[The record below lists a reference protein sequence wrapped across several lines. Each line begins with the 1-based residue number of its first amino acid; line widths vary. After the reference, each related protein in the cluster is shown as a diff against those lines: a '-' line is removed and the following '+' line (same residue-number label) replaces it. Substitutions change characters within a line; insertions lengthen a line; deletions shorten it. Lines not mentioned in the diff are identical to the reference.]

1 MSKHYFKRIFES
13 IITRRKDSILI
24 FSIIFILSFF
34 IIVATCISRLGTN
47 ISNSVKD
54 NIEISVYTND
64 VDFKNNEDCIDIDDD
79 FTYYCRDNNCI
90 YESSYDAKAYIK
102 DEYGNKSEVVLA
114 SAVSYDAFT
123 SSNYEITN
131 YFSDTN
137 QVLVNA
143 GMLIEEGDKI
153 DIYIKDKPYTFEVV
167 GFFINN
173 DSSISSKNPYYD
185 GETKFIINKDD
196 FFSIAKENNIKL
208 TPNYMGIKAY
218 ETTYEEL
225 ELTFKDI
232 LDKEAK
238 SYTIS
243 SNIDEY
249 NKVVKPSESLKDLY
263 NVIMIVMVII
273 SCLLLIN
280 VITFLNEKRIHEYAV
295 LLAIGQ
301 SKLLSI
307 ISFALEILIIAFLA
321 ISLSFPI
328 GIRVA
333 KSSADK
339 MLEANIKRQER
350 MAMISGNQEDFD
362 VFEKQLALY
371 EEYEISISTLDVVYI
386 YLINDS
392 FILIS
397 CLFAFISISRLKARE
412 LLIN

>member
-123 SSNYEITN
+123 GSNYEITN

-143 GMLIEEGDKI
+143 GTLIEEGDKI

-185 GETKFIINKDD
+185 GETKFIINKDE

-208 TPNYMGIKAY
+208 KPNFMGIKTY
-218 ETTYEEL
+218 GTTYEEL

-232 LDKEAK
+232 IDKEAK

-263 NVIMIVMVII
+263 NVIMIVMVFI

-301 SKLLSI
+301 NKLLSI

-321 ISLSFPI
+321 ISLSFPL

-362 VFEKQLALY
+362 IFNKQLALY
-371 EEYEISISTLDVVYI
+371 EEYEVSISTLDVVYI
-386 YLINDS
+386 YLINDT
-392 FILIS
+392 FILVS
-397 CLFAFISISRLKARE
+397 CLFAFISISKLKARQ
-412 LLIN
+412 LLLN

>member
-64 VDFKNNEDCIDIDDD
+64 VEFRNNKDCIGIDDD
-79 FTYYCRDNNCI
+79 FAYYCRDNNCS
-90 YESSYDAKAYIK
+90 YESSYAAEAYTK
-102 DEYGNKSEVVLA
+102 DEYGTKSDGILA

-208 TPNYMGIKAY
+208 TPNYMGIKTY
-218 ETTYEEL
+218 GTTYEEL

-232 LDKEAK
+232 IDKEAK

-263 NVIMIVMVII
+263 NVIMIVMVFI

-321 ISLSFPI
+321 ISLSFPL

-397 CLFAFISISRLKARE
+397 CLFAFISISKLKARQ

>member
-64 VDFKNNEDCIDIDDD
+64 VEFKNNEDCIDIDDD

-102 DEYGNKSEVVLA
+102 NEYGNKSEVVLA

-208 TPNYMGIKAY
+208 TPNFMGIKTY
-218 ETTYEEL
+218 GTTYEEL

-232 LDKEAK
+232 IDKEAK
-238 SYTIS
+238 KYTIS

-263 NVIMIVMVII
+263 NVIMIVMVFI

-386 YLINDS
+386 YLINDT
-392 FILIS
+392 FILVS
-397 CLFAFISISRLKARE
+397 CLFAFISISRLKARQ
-412 LLIN
+412 LLLN

>member
-54 NIEISVYTND
+54 KIEISVYTND

-185 GETKFIINKDD
+185 GETKFIINKDE

-208 TPNYMGIKAY
+208 KPNFMGIKTY
-218 ETTYEEL
+218 GTTYEEL

-232 LDKEAK
+232 IDKEAK

-263 NVIMIVMVII
+263 NVIMIVMVFI

-362 VFEKQLALY
+362 IFNKQLALY
-371 EEYEISISTLDVVYI
+371 EEYEVSISTLDVVYI
-386 YLINDS
+386 YLINDT
-392 FILIS
+392 FILVS

>member
-102 DEYGNKSEVVLA
+102 NEYGNKSEGILA

-167 GFFINN
+167 GFFTNN

-185 GETKFIINKDD
+185 GETKFIINKDE

-208 TPNYMGIKAY
+208 KPNFMGIKTY
-218 ETTYEEL
+218 GTTYEEL

-232 LDKEAK
+232 IDKEAK

-263 NVIMIVMVII
+263 NVIMIVMVFI

-371 EEYEISISTLDVVYI
+371 EEYEVSISTLDVVYI
-386 YLINDS
+386 YLINDT
-392 FILIS
+392 FILVS
-397 CLFAFISISRLKARE
+397 CLFAFISISKLKARQ
-412 LLIN
+412 LLLN

>member
-34 IIVATCISRLGTN
+34 IVVATCISRLGTN

-54 NIEISVYTND
+54 NIEISIYTSDAEFRTNR
-64 VDFKNNEDCIDIDDD
+64 ECIDIDDN
-79 FTYYCRDNNCI
+79 FAYYCRDNNYS
-90 YESSYDAKAYIK
+90 YESSYAAEAYTK
-102 DEYGNKSEVVLA
+102 DEYGTKSDGILA
-114 SAVSYDAFT
+114 SAVSYDAFADL
-123 SSNYEITN
+123 NYEITN

-137 QVLVNA
+137 QVLVNTNTFV
-143 GMLIEEGDKI
+143 EEGDKI
-153 DIYIKDKPYTFEVV
+153 DIYIKDKSYTFEVV
-167 GFFINN
+167 GFIIKN
-173 DSSISSKNPYYD
+173 DSSVSSKNPYYD
-185 GETKFIINKDD
+185 ENTKFIINKDD

-232 LDKEAK
+232 LDKETK
-238 SYTIS
+238 KYTIS

-263 NVIMIVMVII
+263 NVIMIVMVFI

-362 VFEKQLALY
+362 IFEKQLALY

-392 FILIS
+392 FILVS
-397 CLFAFISISRLKARE
+397 CLFAFISISKLKARQ

>member
-102 DEYGNKSEVVLA
+102 NEYGNKSEVVLA

-185 GETKFIINKDD
+185 GETKFIINKDE

-208 TPNYMGIKAY
+208 KPNFMGIKTY
-218 ETTYEEL
+218 GTTYEEL

-232 LDKEAK
+232 IDKEAK

-263 NVIMIVMVII
+263 NVIMIVMVFI

-371 EEYEISISTLDVVYI
+371 EEYEVSISTLDVVYI
-386 YLINDS
+386 YLINDT
-392 FILIS
+392 FILVS

>member
-1 MSKHYFKRIFES
+1 
-13 IITRRKDSILI
+13 
-24 FSIIFILSFF
+24 
-34 IIVATCISRLGTN
+34 
-47 ISNSVKD
+47 
-54 NIEISVYTND
+54 
-64 VDFKNNEDCIDIDDD
+64 
-79 FTYYCRDNNCI
+79 
-90 YESSYDAKAYIK
+90 
-102 DEYGNKSEVVLA
+102 
-114 SAVSYDAFT
+114 
-123 SSNYEITN
+123 
-131 YFSDTN
+131 
-137 QVLVNA
+137 
-143 GMLIEEGDKI
+143 MLIEEGDKI

-208 TPNYMGIKAY
+208 TPNFMGIKTY
-218 ETTYEEL
+218 GTTYEEL

-232 LDKEAK
+232 IDKEAK

-397 CLFAFISISRLKARE
+397 CLFAFISISKLKARQ

>member
-102 DEYGNKSEVVLA
+102 NEYGNKSEGILA

-143 GMLIEEGDKI
+143 GTLIEEGDKI

-185 GETKFIINKDD
+185 GETKFIINKDE

-208 TPNYMGIKAY
+208 KPNFMGIKTY
-218 ETTYEEL
+218 GTTYEEL

-232 LDKEAK
+232 IDKEAK

-339 MLEANIKRQER
+339 MLEANVKRQER

-371 EEYEISISTLDVVYI
+371 EEYEVSISTLDVVYI
-386 YLINDS
+386 YLINDT
-392 FILIS
+392 FILVS
-397 CLFAFISISRLKARE
+397 CLFAFISISKLKARQ
-412 LLIN
+412 LLLN

>member
-64 VDFKNNEDCIDIDDD
+64 VDFKNNEDCIDIDDE

-102 DEYGNKSEVVLA
+102 NEYGNKSEVVLA

-185 GETKFIINKDD
+185 GETKFIINKDE

-208 TPNYMGIKAY
+208 KPNFMGIKTY
-218 ETTYEEL
+218 GTTYEEL

-232 LDKEAK
+232 IDKEAK

-362 VFEKQLALY
+362 IFNKQLALY
-371 EEYEISISTLDVVYI
+371 EEYEVSISTLDVVYI
-386 YLINDS
+386 YLINDT
-392 FILIS
+392 FILVS

>member
-1 MSKHYFKRIFES
+1 MSKHFFKRIFES
-13 IITRRKDSILI
+13 IITRRKDSFLI

-102 DEYGNKSEVVLA
+102 NEYGNKSEVVLA

-131 YFSDTN
+131 YFNDTN

-185 GETKFIINKDD
+185 GETKFIINKDE

-208 TPNYMGIKAY
+208 KPNFMGIKTY
-218 ETTYEEL
+218 GTTYEEL

-232 LDKEAK
+232 IDKEAK

-263 NVIMIVMVII
+263 NVIMIVMVFI

-386 YLINDS
+386 YLINDT
-392 FILIS
+392 FILVS
-397 CLFAFISISRLKARE
+397 CLFAFISISRLKARQ
-412 LLIN
+412 LLLN

>member
-114 SAVSYDAFT
+114 SAVSYDALT
-123 SSNYEITN
+123 GSNYEITN
-131 YFSDTN
+131 YFSDIN
-137 QVLVNA
+137 QVLVNTNTFV
-143 GMLIEEGDKI
+143 EEGDKI
-153 DIYIKDKPYTFEVV
+153 DIYIKDKSYTFEVV
-167 GFFINN
+167 GFFIKN
-173 DSSISSKNPYYD
+173 DSSVSSKNPYYD
-185 GETKFIINKDD
+185 ENTKFIINKDD

-208 TPNYMGIKAY
+208 TPNYMGIKTY
-218 ETTYEEL
+218 GTTYEEL
-225 ELTFKDI
+225 GSAFKDI
-232 LDKEAK
+232 LDKESK
-238 SYTIS
+238 KYTIN

-263 NVIMIVMVII
+263 NIIMIVMVFI

-321 ISLSFPI
+321 ISLSFPL

-362 VFEKQLALY
+362 IFNKQLALY
-371 EEYEISISTLDVVYI
+371 EEYEVSISTLDVVFI

-397 CLFAFISISRLKARE
+397 CLFAFISISRLKARQ
-412 LLIN
+412 LLLN

>member
-64 VDFKNNEDCIDIDDD
+64 VEFRNNKDCIGIDDD
-79 FTYYCRDNNCI
+79 FAYYCRDNNCS
-90 YESSYDAKAYIK
+90 YESSYAAEAYTK
-102 DEYGNKSEVVLA
+102 DEYGTKSDGILA

-208 TPNYMGIKAY
+208 KPNFMGIKTHG
-218 ETTYEEL
+218 TTYEEL

-232 LDKEAK
+232 IDKEAK

-263 NVIMIVMVII
+263 NVIMIVMVFI

-397 CLFAFISISRLKARE
+397 CLFAFISISKLKARQ

>member
-90 YESSYDAKAYIK
+90 YESSYATEAYTK
-102 DEYGNKSEVVLA
+102 DEYGTKSNGILA
-114 SAVSYDAFT
+114 SAVSYDAFAD
-123 SSNYEITN
+123 SNYEITN
-131 YFSDTN
+131 YFSDAN
-137 QVLVNA
+137 QVLVNTNTFV
-143 GMLIEEGDKI
+143 EEGDKI
-153 DIYIKDKPYTFEVV
+153 DIYIKDKPYTFEVA

-173 DSSISSKNPYYD
+173 DSSVSGKNPYYD
-185 GETKFIINKDD
+185 ENTKFIINKDD

-232 LDKEAK
+232 IDKEAK

-263 NVIMIVMVII
+263 NVIMIVMVFI

-301 SKLLSI
+301 NKLLSI

-339 MLEANIKRQER
+339 MLEANIKRQDR

>member
-64 VDFKNNEDCIDIDDD
+64 VEFKNNEDCIDIDDD

-102 DEYGNKSEVVLA
+102 NEYGNKSEVVLA

-185 GETKFIINKDD
+185 GETKFIINKDE

-208 TPNYMGIKAY
+208 KPNFMGIKTY
-218 ETTYEEL
+218 GTTYEEL

-232 LDKEAK
+232 IDKEAK

-362 VFEKQLALY
+362 IFNKQLALY
-371 EEYEISISTLDVVYI
+371 EEYEVSISTLDVVYI
-386 YLINDS
+386 YLINDT
-392 FILIS
+392 FILVS
-397 CLFAFISISRLKARE
+397 CLFAFISISKLKARE

>member
-114 SAVSYDAFT
+114 SAVSYDALT
-123 SSNYEITN
+123 GSNYEITN

-208 TPNYMGIKAY
+208 TPNFMGIKTY
-218 ETTYEEL
+218 GTTYEEL

-232 LDKEAK
+232 IDKETK
-238 SYTIS
+238 KYTIS

-263 NVIMIVMVII
+263 NVIMIVMVFI

-362 VFEKQLALY
+362 IFNKQLALY
-371 EEYEISISTLDVVYI
+371 EEYEVSISTLDVVYI
-386 YLINDS
+386 YLINDT
-392 FILIS
+392 FILVS

>member
-114 SAVSYDAFT
+114 SAVSYDALT
-123 SSNYEITN
+123 GSNYEITN

-143 GMLIEEGDKI
+143 GTLIEEGDKI

-185 GETKFIINKDD
+185 GETKFIINKDE

-208 TPNYMGIKAY
+208 KPNFMGIKTY
-218 ETTYEEL
+218 GTTYEEL

-232 LDKEAK
+232 IDKEAK
-238 SYTIS
+238 KYTIS

-263 NVIMIVMVII
+263 NVIMIVMVFI

-386 YLINDS
+386 YLINDT
-392 FILIS
+392 FILVS
-397 CLFAFISISRLKARE
+397 CLFAFISISRLKARQ
-412 LLIN
+412 LLLN

>member
-13 IITRRKDSILI
+13 IITRRKESILI

-114 SAVSYDAFT
+114 SAVSYDALT
-123 SSNYEITN
+123 GSNYEITN

-185 GETKFIINKDD
+185 GETKFIINKDE

-208 TPNYMGIKAY
+208 KPNFMGIKTY
-218 ETTYEEL
+218 GTTYEEL

-232 LDKEAK
+232 IDKEAK

-249 NKVVKPSESLKDLY
+249 NKVVKPNESLKDLY
-263 NVIMIVMVII
+263 NVIMIVMVFI

-397 CLFAFISISRLKARE
+397 CLFAFISISKLKARQ
-412 LLIN
+412 LLLN

>member
-13 IITRRKDSILI
+13 IIIRRKDSILI

-64 VDFKNNEDCIDIDDD
+64 VEFKNNEDCVDIDDE
-79 FTYYCRDNNCI
+79 FTYYCRDNNCS
-90 YESSYDAKAYIK
+90 YESSYGTEAYTK
-102 DEYGNKSEVVLA
+102 DEYGTKSNGILA
-114 SAVSYDAFT
+114 SAVSYDAFADL
-123 SSNYEITN
+123 NYEITN

-137 QVLVNA
+137 QVLVNTNTFV
-143 GMLIEEGDKI
+143 EEGDKI
-153 DIYIKDKPYTFEVV
+153 DIYIKDKSYTFEVV
-167 GFFINN
+167 GFFIKN
-173 DSSISSKNPYYD
+173 DSSVSSKNPYYD
-185 GETKFIINKDD
+185 ENTKFIINKDD

-208 TPNYMGIKAY
+208 TPNYMGIKTY
-218 ETTYEEL
+218 GTTYEEL
-225 ELTFKDI
+225 SSAFKDI
-232 LDKEAK
+232 LDKESK
-238 SYTIS
+238 KYTIS

-263 NVIMIVMVII
+263 NIIMIVMVFI

-362 VFEKQLALY
+362 VFEKQLTLY

-397 CLFAFISISRLKARE
+397 CLFAFISISKLKARQ

>member
-263 NVIMIVMVII
+263 NVIMIVMVVI

-397 CLFAFISISRLKARE
+397 CLFAFISISKLKARQ
-412 LLIN
+412 LLLN

>member
-102 DEYGNKSEVVLA
+102 NEYGNKSEGILA

-173 DSSISSKNPYYD
+173 DSSISSKNLYYD
-185 GETKFIINKDD
+185 GETKFIINKDE

-218 ETTYEEL
+218 GTTYEEL
-225 ELTFKDI
+225 NLAFKDI
-232 LDKEAK
+232 LDKETK
-238 SYTIS
+238 KYTIC

-263 NVIMIVMVII
+263 NVIMIVMVFI

-362 VFEKQLALY
+362 IFNKQLALY
-371 EEYEISISTLDVVYI
+371 EEYEVSISTLDVVYI
-386 YLINDS
+386 YLINDT
-392 FILIS
+392 FILVS
-397 CLFAFISISRLKARE
+397 CLFAFISISKLKARQ
-412 LLIN
+412 LLLN

>member
-64 VDFKNNEDCIDIDDD
+64 VEFKNNEDCISTDDE

-102 DEYGNKSEVVLA
+102 NEYGNKSEVVLA

-185 GETKFIINKDD
+185 GETKFIINKDE

-208 TPNYMGIKAY
+208 KPNFMGIKTY
-218 ETTYEEL
+218 GTTYEEL

-232 LDKEAK
+232 IDKEAK

-263 NVIMIVMVII
+263 NVIMIVMVFI

-339 MLEANIKRQER
+339 MLEANVKRQER

-371 EEYEISISTLDVVYI
+371 EEYEVSISTLDVVYI
-386 YLINDS
+386 YLINDT
-392 FILIS
+392 FILVS
-397 CLFAFISISRLKARE
+397 CLFAFISISKLKARQ
-412 LLIN
+412 LLLN

>member
-34 IIVATCISRLGTN
+34 IVVATCISRLGTN

-54 NIEISVYTND
+54 NIEISIYTSDAEFRTNR
-64 VDFKNNEDCIDIDDD
+64 ECINIDDE
-79 FTYYCRDNNCI
+79 FTYYCRDNNCS
-90 YESSYDAKAYIK
+90 YESSYGTEAYTK
-102 DEYGNKSEVVLA
+102 DEYGNKSNGILA
-114 SAVSYDAFT
+114 SAVSYDAFAD
-123 SSNYEITN
+123 SNYEITN
-131 YFSDTN
+131 YLSDTN

-185 GETKFIINKDD
+185 GETKFIINKDE

-208 TPNYMGIKAY
+208 KPNFMGIKTY
-218 ETTYEEL
+218 GTTYEEL

-232 LDKEAK
+232 IDKEAK

-263 NVIMIVMVII
+263 NVIMIVMVFI

-371 EEYEISISTLDVVYI
+371 EEYEVSISTLDVVYI
-386 YLINDS
+386 YLINDT
-392 FILIS
+392 FILVS
-397 CLFAFISISRLKARE
+397 CLFAFISISKLKARE

>member
-185 GETKFIINKDD
+185 GETKFIINKDE

-208 TPNYMGIKAY
+208 TPNFMGIKTY
-218 ETTYEEL
+218 GTTYEEL

-232 LDKEAK
+232 IDKEAK

-263 NVIMIVMVII
+263 NVIMIVMVFI

-362 VFEKQLALY
+362 IFNKQLALY
-371 EEYEISISTLDVVYI
+371 EEYEVSISTLDVVYI
-386 YLINDS
+386 YLINDT
-392 FILIS
+392 FILVS

>member
-13 IITRRKDSILI
+13 IIARRKDSILI

-34 IIVATCISRLGTN
+34 IVVATCISRLGTN

-64 VDFKNNEDCIDIDDD
+64 VEFRNNKDCIDIDDD
-79 FTYYCRDNNCI
+79 FTYYCRDNNCS
-90 YESSYDAKAYIK
+90 YESSYATEAYTK

-114 SAVSYDAFT
+114 SAVSYDALT
-123 SSNYEITN
+123 GSNYEITN

-185 GETKFIINKDD
+185 GETKFIINKDE

-208 TPNYMGIKAY
+208 KPNFMGIKTY
-218 ETTYEEL
+218 GTTYEEL

-232 LDKEAK
+232 IDKEAK
-238 SYTIS
+238 SYTII

-263 NVIMIVMVII
+263 NVIMIVMVFI

-301 SKLLSI
+301 NELLSI

-362 VFEKQLALY
+362 IFNKQLALY
-371 EEYEISISTLDVVYI
+371 EEYEVSISTLDVVYI
-386 YLINDS
+386 YLINDT
-392 FILIS
+392 FILVS

>member
-102 DEYGNKSEVVLA
+102 NEYGNKSEVVLA

-208 TPNYMGIKAY
+208 TPNFMGIKTY
-218 ETTYEEL
+218 GTTYEEL

-232 LDKEAK
+232 IDKEAK

-273 SCLLLIN
+273 GCLLLIN

-386 YLINDS
+386 YLINDT
-392 FILIS
+392 FILVS
-397 CLFAFISISRLKARE
+397 CLFAFISISKLKARQ
-412 LLIN
+412 LLLN

>member
-64 VDFKNNEDCIDIDDD
+64 VEFKNNEDCIDIDDE
-79 FTYYCRDNNCI
+79 FTYYCRDNNCS
-90 YESSYDAKAYIK
+90 YESSYGTEAYTK
-102 DEYGNKSEVVLA
+102 DEYGTKSNGILA
-114 SAVSYDAFT
+114 SAVSYDAFAD
-123 SSNYEITN
+123 SNYEITN
-131 YFSDTN
+131 YLSDIN
-137 QVLVNA
+137 QVLVSTNTFV
-143 GMLIEEGDKI
+143 EEGDKI
-153 DIYIKDKPYTFEVV
+153 DIYIKDKPYTFEVA

-173 DSSISSKNPYYD
+173 DSSVSGKNPYYD
-185 GETKFIINKDD
+185 ENTKFIINKDD

-225 ELTFKDI
+225 ELAFKDI
-232 LDKEAK
+232 LDKETK
-238 SYTIS
+238 KYTIN

-263 NVIMIVMVII
+263 NVIMIVMVFI

-321 ISLSFPI
+321 ISLSFPL

-397 CLFAFISISRLKARE
+397 CLFAFISISKLKARQ

>member
-34 IIVATCISRLGTN
+34 IVVATCISRLGTN

-54 NIEISVYTND
+54 NMEISVYTND
-64 VDFKNNEDCIDIDDD
+64 VEFKNNEDCVDIDDE
-79 FTYYCRDNNCI
+79 FTYYCRDNNCS
-90 YESSYDAKAYIK
+90 YESSYATGAYTK
-102 DEYGNKSEVVLA
+102 DEYGTKSNGILA
-114 SAVSYDAFT
+114 SAVSYDAFAD
-123 SSNYEITN
+123 SNYEITN
-131 YFSDTN
+131 YLSDTN
-137 QVLVNA
+137 QVLVSTNTFV
-143 GMLIEEGDKI
+143 EEGDKI
-153 DIYIKDKPYTFEVV
+153 DIYIKDKPYTFEVA

-173 DSSISSKNPYYD
+173 DSSVSGKNPYYD
-185 GETKFIINKDD
+185 ENTKFIINKDD

-208 TPNYMGIKAY
+208 TPSYMGIKAY

-232 LDKEAK
+232 LDKETK
-238 SYTIS
+238 KYTIS

-263 NVIMIVMVII
+263 NVIMIVMVVIG
-273 SCLLLIN
+273 CLLLIN

-350 MAMISGNQEDFD
+350 IAMITGSGEDFD

-371 EEYEISISTLDVVYI
+371 EEYEISISNLDVVYI

-397 CLFAFISISRLKARE
+397 CLFAFISISKLKARQ
-412 LLIN
+412 LLLN

>member
-13 IITRRKDSILI
+13 IITRRKESILI

-114 SAVSYDAFT
+114 SAVSYDALT
-123 SSNYEITN
+123 GSNYEITN

-208 TPNYMGIKAY
+208 TPNFMGIKTY
-218 ETTYEEL
+218 GTTYEEL

-232 LDKEAK
+232 IDKETK
-238 SYTIS
+238 KYTIS

-362 VFEKQLALY
+362 IFNKQLALY
-371 EEYEISISTLDVVYI
+371 EEYEVSISTLDVVYI
-386 YLINDS
+386 YLINDT
-392 FILIS
+392 FILVS

>member
-102 DEYGNKSEVVLA
+102 NEYGNKSEVVLA

-131 YFSDTN
+131 YLSDTN

-153 DIYIKDKPYTFEVV
+153 DIYIKDKSYTFEVV

-185 GETKFIINKDD
+185 GETKFIINKDE

-208 TPNYMGIKAY
+208 KPNFMGIKTY
-218 ETTYEEL
+218 GTTYEEL

-232 LDKEAK
+232 IDKEAK

-263 NVIMIVMVII
+263 NVIMIVMVFI

-339 MLEANIKRQER
+339 MLEANVKRQER

-371 EEYEISISTLDVVYI
+371 EEYEVSISTLDVVYI
-386 YLINDS
+386 YLINDT
-392 FILIS
+392 FILVS

>member
-102 DEYGNKSEVVLA
+102 NEYGNKSEVVLA

-185 GETKFIINKDD
+185 GETKFIINKDE

-208 TPNYMGIKAY
+208 KPNFMGIKTY
-218 ETTYEEL
+218 GTTYEEL

-232 LDKEAK
+232 IDKETK
-238 SYTIS
+238 KYTIS

-263 NVIMIVMVII
+263 NVIMIVMVFI

-321 ISLSFPI
+321 ISLSFPL

-386 YLINDS
+386 YLINDT
-392 FILIS
+392 FILVS
-397 CLFAFISISRLKARE
+397 CLFAFISISRLKARQ
-412 LLIN
+412 LLLN

>member
-64 VDFKNNEDCIDIDDD
+64 VEFKNNEDCIDIDDD

-102 DEYGNKSEVVLA
+102 NEYGNKSEVVLA

-185 GETKFIINKDD
+185 GETKFIINKDE

-208 TPNYMGIKAY
+208 KPNFMGIKTY
-218 ETTYEEL
+218 GTTYEEL

-232 LDKEAK
+232 IDRETKK
-238 SYTIS
+238 YTIS

-263 NVIMIVMVII
+263 NVIMIVMVFI

-392 FILIS
+392 FILVS
-397 CLFAFISISRLKARE
+397 CLFAFISISRLKARQ
-412 LLIN
+412 LLLN

>member
-64 VDFKNNEDCIDIDDD
+64 VEFKNNEDCIDIDDD

-102 DEYGNKSEVVLA
+102 NEYGNKSEVVLA

-185 GETKFIINKDD
+185 GETKFIINKDE

-208 TPNYMGIKAY
+208 KPNFMGIKTY
-218 ETTYEEL
+218 GTTYEEL

-232 LDKEAK
+232 IDKEAK

-263 NVIMIVMVII
+263 NVIMIVMVFI

-386 YLINDS
+386 YLINDT
-392 FILIS
+392 FILVS
-397 CLFAFISISRLKARE
+397 CLFAFISISKLKARE

>member
-1 MSKHYFKRIFES
+1 MSKHFFKRIFES
-13 IITRRKDSILI
+13 IITRRKDSFLI

-64 VDFKNNEDCIDIDDD
+64 VEFKNNEDCIDIDDD

-102 DEYGNKSEVVLA
+102 NEYGNKSEVVLA

-208 TPNYMGIKAY
+208 TPNFMGIKTY
-218 ETTYEEL
+218 GTTYEEL

-232 LDKEAK
+232 IDKEAK
-238 SYTIS
+238 KYTIS

-263 NVIMIVMVII
+263 NVIMIVMVFI

-386 YLINDS
+386 YLINDT
-392 FILIS
+392 FILVS
-397 CLFAFISISRLKARE
+397 CLFAFISISRLKARQ
-412 LLIN
+412 LLLN

>member
-102 DEYGNKSEVVLA
+102 NEYGNKSEGILA

-173 DSSISSKNPYYD
+173 DSSISSKNLYYD
-185 GETKFIINKDD
+185 GETKFIINKDE

-208 TPNYMGIKAY
+208 KPNFMGIKTY
-218 ETTYEEL
+218 GTTYEEL

-232 LDKEAK
+232 IDKEAK

-263 NVIMIVMVII
+263 NVIMIVMVFI

-321 ISLSFPI
+321 ISLSFPL

-362 VFEKQLALY
+362 VFEKQLTLY

-392 FILIS
+392 FILVS
-397 CLFAFISISRLKARE
+397 CLFAFVSISMLKARQ

>member
-64 VDFKNNEDCIDIDDD
+64 VEFKNNEDCVDIDDE
-79 FTYYCRDNNCI
+79 FTYYCRDNNCS
-90 YESSYDAKAYIK
+90 YESSYGTEAYTK
-102 DEYGNKSEVVLA
+102 DEYGTKSEVVLA
-114 SAVSYDAFT
+114 SAVSYDALT
-123 SSNYEITN
+123 GSNYEITN
-131 YFSDTN
+131 YFNDTN
-137 QVLVNA
+137 QVLVNT
-143 GMLIEEGDKI
+143 GMFVEEGDKI

-173 DSSISSKNPYYD
+173 NSSISSKNPYYD

-225 ELTFKDI
+225 ELAFKDI
-232 LDKEAK
+232 LDKESK
-238 SYTIS
+238 KYTIS

-263 NVIMIVMVII
+263 NVIMIVMVFI

-392 FILIS
+392 FILVS
-397 CLFAFISISRLKARE
+397 CLFAFISISKLKARQ

>member
-185 GETKFIINKDD
+185 GETKFIINKDE

-208 TPNYMGIKAY
+208 KPNFMGIKTY
-218 ETTYEEL
+218 GTTYEEL

-232 LDKEAK
+232 IDKEAK

-362 VFEKQLALY
+362 IFNKQLALY
-371 EEYEISISTLDVVYI
+371 EEYEVSISTLDVVYI
-386 YLINDS
+386 YLINDT
-392 FILIS
+392 FILVS
-397 CLFAFISISRLKARE
+397 CLFAFISISKLKARQ
-412 LLIN
+412 LLLN

>member
-102 DEYGNKSEVVLA
+102 NEYGNKSEGILA

-185 GETKFIINKDD
+185 GETKFIINKDE

-208 TPNYMGIKAY
+208 KPNFMGIKTY
-218 ETTYEEL
+218 GTTYEEL

-232 LDKEAK
+232 IDKEAK

-301 SKLLSI
+301 NKLLSI
-307 ISFALEILIIAFLA
+307 ISFALEILIIAFIA
-321 ISLSFPI
+321 ISLSFPL
-328 GIRVA
+328 GIKVA
-333 KSSADK
+333 RSSANK
-339 MLEANIKRQER
+339 MLESNIKRQER

-362 VFEKQLALY
+362 IFNKQLALY
-371 EEYEISISTLDVVYI
+371 EEYEVSISTLDVVYI
-386 YLINDS
+386 YLINDT
-392 FILIS
+392 FILVS

>member
-1 MSKHYFKRIFES
+1 M
-13 IITRRKDSILI
+13 
-24 FSIIFILSFF
+24 
-34 IIVATCISRLGTN
+34 N
-47 ISNSVKD
+47 
-54 NIEISVYTND
+54 
-64 VDFKNNEDCIDIDDD
+64 
-79 FTYYCRDNNCI
+79 
-90 YESSYDAKAYIK
+90 
-102 DEYGNKSEVVLA
+102 
-114 SAVSYDAFT
+114 
-123 SSNYEITN
+123 
-131 YFSDTN
+131 
-137 QVLVNA
+137 
-143 GMLIEEGDKI
+143 
-153 DIYIKDKPYTFEVV
+153 
-167 GFFINN
+167 FFINN
-173 DSSISSKNPYYD
+173 DSSISRKNPYYD

-362 VFEKQLALY
+362 IFNKQLALY
-371 EEYEISISTLDVVYI
+371 EEYEVSISTLDVVYI
-386 YLINDS
+386 YLINDT
-392 FILIS
+392 FILVS
-397 CLFAFISISRLKARE
+397 CLFAFISISKLKARQ
-412 LLIN
+412 LLLN